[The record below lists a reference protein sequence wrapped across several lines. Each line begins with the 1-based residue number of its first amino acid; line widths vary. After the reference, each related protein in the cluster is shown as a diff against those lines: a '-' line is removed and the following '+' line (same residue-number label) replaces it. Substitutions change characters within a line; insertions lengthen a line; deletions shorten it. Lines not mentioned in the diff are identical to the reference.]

1 MITEGFVRTY
11 GKGIGAALWALLLG
25 TLVMLCVLL
34 LVATGHIQG
43 DVVGLA
49 GGAYF
54 TAVAAIGGGTQ
65 LPNVAE
71 RLPGTRSWQ
80 HPPRFDG
87 HNRRAADR
95 IPDEV
100 PRDHPEER

>member
-1 MITEGFVRTY
+1 MISEGFVRAY

-25 TLVMLCVLL
+25 TLVMLVVLL
-34 LVATGHIQG
+34 LVAAGSVPG
-43 DVVGLA
+43 DVVGIA

-71 RLPGTRSWQ
+71 RLPGTRQWQ
-80 HPPRFDG
+80 NPPRFDG
-87 HNRRAADR
+87 QNRRASD
-95 IPDEV
+95 V
-100 PRDHPEER
+100 PREVPEER